1 LTVAPTKN
9 QTEMKNTIYK
19 TAKMNLKEVA
29 IDAKKRFKTDKP
41 MIRQIINDTADS
53 ICKNMQLSEY
63 QRDLLS
69 NYACTLHP
77 KK

>member
-1 LTVAPTKN
+1 MKTTNYQQAKN
-9 QTEMKNTIYK
+9 E
-19 TAKMNLKEVA
+19 LKEA
-29 IDAKKRFKTDKP
+29 ARQAKNYYTSDKP
-41 MIRQIINDTADS
+41 AIRQIINDTADS
-53 ICKNMQLSEY
+53 ICKSMNLSEY